1 MKFAKTLSRNDL
13 GVNGSHQSGFLVP
26 KSIKNLLDFLPSL
39 DSTELNPSTWIDFYD
54 TQGKKWEFRYI
65 YYNNKLHAEKGT
77 RNEYRITWTTTFMK
91 QNNAVE
97 GDTVFLFKDEDG
109 QYRIYLEK
117 QSTQAGSV
125 ENSNRIKLSGWR
137 QVY

>member
-1 MKFAKTLSRNDL
+1 MKFAKTLSRNDI

-26 KSIKNLLDFLPSL
+26 KTIKSLLDFLPPL

-54 TQGKKWEFRYI
+54 LQGKKWEFRYI

-77 RNEYRITWTTTFMK
+77 RNEYRITCTTAFMK
-91 QNNAVE
+91 ENRATE
-97 GDTVFLFKDEDG
+97 GDTVFLFQDEDG
-109 QYRIYLEK
+109 HYKITLEK
-117 QSTQAGSV
+117 QITQLSST
-125 ENSNRIKLSGWR
+125 EDNRVKLRGWR